1 MAGNVYDWAADAGSS
16 KYRGIHGCVYTD
28 SSSYWY
34 AGNRTEFTITNSFDY
49 CGSRLALYIPVSN
62 AVGADEYVKSG
73 LILHLDGLDNTKNG
87 HNNSTTVWEDLS
99 GNNNNG
105 TIKGASWLNDG
116 LYFDGVDDWV
126 PIKELN
132 YPEFT
137 AEVTFSTNKI
147 TTGIDSKIICNH
159 DQGGFDICI
168 LSNSSNISS
177 NPYISGQY
185 RQLISELEIE
195 INKKYNVTITTDG
208 TESNLYMNGELVSNI
223 SIGGGV
229 IGYPINNTVLALGV
243 NPTGSSAEASFFNGA
258 IYSVRM
264 YNRAL
269 TEQEVKN
276 NYEVDRLRFGE

>member
-1 MAGNVYDWAADAGSS
+1 MAGNVYDWIAESNLNT
-16 KYRGIHGCVYTD
+16 YRVLRGFVYETD
-28 SSSYWY
+28 SSSWL
-34 AGNRTEFTITNSFDY
+34 AGNRRNVDSPYGHDARS
-49 CGSRLALYIPVSN
+49 SRMSLYIPVSN

-137 AEVTFSTNKI
+137 MEVTFTATKLDGSEN
-147 TTGIDSKIICNH
+147 GLRIICNH
-159 DQGGFDICI
+159 QTGGFDIEI
-168 LSNSSNISS
+168 NNNSIASYIYINGEYRELISNI
-177 NPYISGQY
+177 
-185 RQLISELEIE
+185 EVEA
-195 INKKYNVTITTDG
+195 NKKCNVTMTTDG
-208 TESNLYMNGELVSNI
+208 TESNLYVNGVLVSNI

-229 IGYPINNTVLALGV
+229 IGYPLNNTVLALGT
-243 NPTGSSAEASFFNGA
+243 NPNGSSSEAQFFNGI
-258 IYSVRM
+258 IYSARM

>member
-1 MAGNVYDWAADAGSS
+1 MAGNTDDWTAEASSHRVTRGDDFAANSVG
-16 KYRGIHGCVYTD
+16 
-28 SSSYWY
+28 WY
-34 AGNRTEFTITNSFDY
+34 AGNRVNGNPTYDSWSDLNT
-49 CGSRLALYIPVSN
+49 RLALYIPVSN

-87 HNNSTTVWEDLS
+87 HNNSTNVWGDLS

-195 INKKYNVTITTDG
+195 LNKKYNVTITTDG